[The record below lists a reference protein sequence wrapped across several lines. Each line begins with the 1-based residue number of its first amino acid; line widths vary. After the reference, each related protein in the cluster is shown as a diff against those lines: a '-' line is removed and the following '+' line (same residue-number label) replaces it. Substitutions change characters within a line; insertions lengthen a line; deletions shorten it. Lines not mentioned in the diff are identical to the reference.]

1 MEEKNTKSECN
12 IRKVGIFNC
21 KKKKI
26 GVHIRFKVIDWTTF
40 GMKSVTFMSFTFW
53 RYQYLEVMQ
62 KWI

>member
-21 KKKKI
+21 KKKKKKKI

-40 GMKSVTFMSFTFW
+40 GMKSVTFMSFTF
-53 RYQYLEVMQ
+53 
-62 KWI
+62 